1 MNRDINQLEDTLF
14 DYIDQV
20 KVIIS
25 QDTWEN
31 ILLNCTKNELFV
43 LMLLYRKSDVNMT
56 QIAEYLNAP
65 LNTTTGIVGRME
77 KKDMVRR
84 VRSDF
89 DKRVVTIVLT
99 EFGQKQV
106 GEIMAVFLD
115 YGQKVIASLSTD
127 ELTVMTTVISKVVT
141 LLKTSSVSKLTGE
154 SKIRKIVID

>member
-1 MNRDINQLEDTLF
+1 MSLEHNNLEDILF
-14 DYIDQV
+14 DLIDQV

-25 QDTWEN
+25 QETWEN

-99 EFGQKQV
+99 EYGSKQIS
-106 GEIMAVFLD
+106 EIIGMFLE
-115 YGQKVIASLSTD
+115 YGQMIISTLKAD
-127 ELTVMTTVISKVVT
+127 ELTLMANV
-141 LLKTSSVSKLTGE
+141 VSKIVVLLQNKQVSKTTAE
-154 SKIRKIVID
+154 KKIRKIEIE